1 MKTTVGFLT
10 LATVLLMG
18 AAAAEPAI
26 TGTAAAQSGEAL
38 VSSLLTGG
46 GAGALVLVFLW
57 RQLEQLRAQVGELAA
72 SLAHLSAAVERLERH
87 GCERRC
93 DTPAPNG
100 ERS

>member
-46 GAGALVLVFLW
+46 GAGALVLMFLW
-57 RQLEQLRAQVGELAA
+57 RQLEQLRTQVTAMAADLAKV
-72 SLAHLSAAVERLERH
+72 SAAVERIERP
-87 GCERRC
+87 RRSSNK
-93 DTPAPNG
+93 PG
-100 ERS
+100 EVGE